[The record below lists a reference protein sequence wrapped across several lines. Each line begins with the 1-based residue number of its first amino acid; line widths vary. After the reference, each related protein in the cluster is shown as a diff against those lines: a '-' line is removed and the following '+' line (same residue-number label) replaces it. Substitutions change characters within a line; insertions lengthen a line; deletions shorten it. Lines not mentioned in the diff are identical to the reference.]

1 MIRTRADYHRYL
13 EADRIALGRRRCGF
27 FAALLQSWVAPDY
40 VHDFQRLLRRL
51 EYRKNAGGGPLGR
64 AHYLYLRL
72 KYRRLSLRLG
82 FTIPENVF
90 GPGLAIV
97 HYGTI
102 VVNENARVGANCR
115 IHPCTNIGASA
126 GSSRAP
132 QLGDNVYIAP
142 GAKIVGDIRI
152 ASNTAIAANAVVNKS
167 FEQEH
172 TMLAGVPARVVK
184 PIDIKQIIKTLA

>member
-1 MIRTRADYHRYL
+1 MIRSRADYRRYL
-13 EADRIALGRRRCGF
+13 EADRIALGRHRRGF
-27 FAALLQSWVAPDY
+27 FAGLIQSWVAPDY

-51 EYRKNAGGGPLGR
+51 EYRKNVGGPLGR
-64 AHYLYLRL
+64 VPYLYLRL
-72 KYRRLSLRLG
+72 KYRKLSLRLG

-115 IHPCTNIGASA
+115 IHPSTNIGASA

-132 QLGDNVYIAP
+132 RLGDNVYIAP

-152 ASNTAIAANAVVNKS
+152 ASNTAIAANAVVTKS

-184 PIDIKQIIKTLA
+184 PIDIKQLIKTLT